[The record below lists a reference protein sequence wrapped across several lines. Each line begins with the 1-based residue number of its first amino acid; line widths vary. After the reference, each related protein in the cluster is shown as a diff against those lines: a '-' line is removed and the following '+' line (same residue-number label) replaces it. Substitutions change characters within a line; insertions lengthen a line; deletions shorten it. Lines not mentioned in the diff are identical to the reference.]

1 MEIDLERDGRLRR
14 GQVHREG
21 DDTLRVE
28 FDGGEARTVRV
39 IARDENTLLLDV
51 DGRRHRLRW
60 VRRGRELHLGL
71 RGQSANFHWVEEDE
85 VDETAAAVSPVVR
98 APMPG
103 RVLEVTVAEGDTVT
117 AGQVVARIE
126 AMKMEIALSSE
137 VAGRVVTLHAGK
149 DALVEP
155 DQAVVTVEPDGDA
168 D

>member
-1 MEIDLERDGRLRR
+1 MEIDLERDGRRR
-14 GQVHREG
+14 RTRVHREG
-21 DDTLRVE
+21 DDTLRVQI
-28 FDGGEARTVRV
+28 DGGDARTVRV

-71 RGQSANFHWVEEDE
+71 RGHSAHFHWVEEDE
-85 VDETAAAVSPVVR
+85 VDETVGAASPVVR

-103 RVLEVTVAEGDTVT
+103 RVLEVTVAAGDPVA

-126 AMKMEIALSSE
+126 AMKMEIALSSD
-137 VAGRVVTLHAGK
+137 VAGRVSTVHAGK

-155 DQAVVTVEPDGDA
+155 DQPVVTIEPDGEA